1 MRTLTLALAALG
13 CALALP
19 SAASAAYSLGN
30 HPDGILEGTST
41 ACAGG
46 CTIVQDWEANEQQR
60 VPGWLGEH
68 QVVVQWRVRGD
79 GEQARLQR
87 VTVGAGG
94 TASAPATNCVQIN
107 PTPTPSP
114 TPEVR
119 SRSAASCSSSA
130 ARRSSPRPSS
140 SSPPTPRARSR

>member
-1 MRTLTLALAALG
+1 MRTLTLALAALC

-19 SAASAAYSLGN
+19 NAASAAYSLGN

-79 GEQARLQR
+79 GGQARLQR
-87 VTVGAGG
+87 VTMGAGG
-94 TASAPATNCVQIN
+94 AASARATTDSVQLTGVLQELPAALPVRAGDAIGLAL
-107 PTPTPSP
+107 
-114 TPEVR
+114 TPE
-119 SRSAASCSSSA
+119 
-130 ARRSSPRPSS
+130 RPS
-140 SSPPTPRARSR
+140 TRSTSASASRR